1 MAGFVLSPGPVFRA
15 DAIRQALPAAVPNPD
30 DGRRF
35 SKET

>member
-1 MAGFVLSPGPVFRA
+1 MAGFVLSPGPVFHA
-15 DAIRQALPAAVPNPD
+15 DAIRQAFPAATLNPD